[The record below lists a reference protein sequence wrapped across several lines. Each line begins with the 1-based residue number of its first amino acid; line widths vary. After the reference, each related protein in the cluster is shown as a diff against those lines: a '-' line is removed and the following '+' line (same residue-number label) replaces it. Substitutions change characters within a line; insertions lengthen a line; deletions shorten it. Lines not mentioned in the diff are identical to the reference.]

1 LPKKIRQFIEEK
13 SFFEFFF
20 SSRHFAFIS
29 FVNDTTA
36 LDVLRQHAIVP
47 ITFQNRP
54 IILAP
59 AYKKTN
65 PSSISM
71 IVFSIVENIRS
82 MLPKKKCS
90 LSIGRI

>member
-1 LPKKIRQFIEEK
+1 L
-13 SFFEFFF
+13 EFFL
-20 SSRHFAFIS
+20 SRHFAFIS

-65 PSSISM
+65 LPSSISK
-71 IVFSIVENIRS
+71 IDFSIV
-82 MLPKKKCS
+82 
-90 LSIGRI
+90 